1 MATKEA
7 GRKPLTQDKQVRAL
21 GAEATVY
28 EHSIAGTPGL
38 RIRISPT
45 GRKVWFYRYRNR
57 EDGKLEKLK
66 LGEYREGGMS
76 LADARQEAERQR
88 AIANEHGSARKYRDA
103 ERAENRQ
110 ALVAKLAE
118 TERDAYTV
126 AKMVEAYLD
135 EASRK
140 LKSYREVARCFDKY
154 VLPYLGTKPA
164 SEVTRSDVIEVLDR
178 LNKAGKAV
186 QANRVQAY
194 VRRAF
199 NWALRKGK
207 VAANPCALIERNT
220 EKAKERAMGDAEIKR
235 FLTNLPDTEIEEA
248 IADAYRLILLTGMRP
263 GEAAGL
269 AFGNVDE
276 DENTIRLEDTKNG
289 RTHTIPTCPQVM
301 AIIKR
306 RRAATKSA
314 YVFPAPR
321 DHRQPIRPDAFPKPL
336 RDAIPT
342 LKVLPITPHDLR
354 RSFATGLARIGTPR
368 LLISLALNHA
378 ISGVTGIYDR
388 HSYQSELRDWLTRWA
403 NHVDML
409 VRRDGATKELAA

>member
-1 MATKEA
+1 MAKKEA
-7 GRKPLTQDKQVRAL
+7 ARKPLSQDKQIRAL
-21 GAEATVY
+21 ATELAVY

-38 RIRISPT
+38 RIRVAPS
-45 GRKVWFYRYRNR
+45 GRKVWFYRYRHR
-57 EDGKLEKLK
+57 ETGKLEKLK

-76 LADARQEAERQR
+76 LADARLEAERQR
-88 AIANEHGSARKYRDA
+88 AIANEHGSARQYRDA
-103 ERAENRQ
+103 ERAENRK
-110 ALVAKLAE
+110 ALTAKLAE

-140 LKSYREVARCFDKY
+140 LKSYREVSRCFDKY
-154 VLPYLGTKPA
+154 VLPHIGTKPA
-164 SEVTRSDVIEVLDR
+164 SEVTRADVIEVLDR

-235 FLTNLPDTEIEEA
+235 FLTNLPDTEIEDA

-269 AFGNVDE
+269 AFANIDSDE
-276 DENTIRLEDTKNG
+276 KTIRLEDTKNG
-289 RTHTIPTCPQVM
+289 RTHIIPASPQVM

-306 RRAATKSA
+306 RRKATKSA

-342 LKVLPITPHDLR
+342 LKVLPLTPHDLR

-378 ISGVTGIYDR
+378 ITGVTGIYDR
-388 HSYQSELRDWLTRWA
+388 HSYQAELREWLGKWA
-403 NHVDML
+403 SHVDAL
-409 VRRDGATKELAA
+409 VAQKKDAKEKAA